1 MKPFLGTTMEK
12 SFCRLRRFFGVERT
26 IDRPKNSACPRS
38 SRGGAPELRQPMSKP
53 NNLQA
58 SGRCLAALRMT
69 IIAVGIIA
77 LGAQAS
83 EVDQLKSDLIGQCMG
98 GREKC
103 WKFQSRDQIK
113 ELVIKNKTE
122 DSQKRVYTIALQL
135 QAGPTS
141 GRYAAEA
148 RVEYTKAGAG
158 WKIKQVGLLSMAKV
172 ESPAPVRA
180 PLAPRK
186 RP

>member
-1 MKPFLGTTMEK
+1 MKPFLGTTMKK

-103 WKFQSRDQIK
+103 WKFQSRDQIR
-113 ELVIKNKTE
+113 ELAIKQKNE
-122 DSQKRVYTIALQL
+122 DSQRRVYTIALQL
-135 QAGPTS
+135 QATKASPK
-141 GRYAAEA
+141 YAAEA
-148 RVEYTKAGAG
+148 RVEDAKTVAG
-158 WKIKQVGLLSMAKV
+158 WKIEQEGLLSLKQV
-172 ESPAPVRA
+172 E
-180 PLAPRK
+180 
-186 RP
+186 